1 MHCLSRRGVRR
12 AALSKDA
19 PILRPAHAVGR
30 IQSEPV
36 LGGLV
41 APAIA
46 GAVAEL
52 TGVRLPAMHVEVI
65 QTDNHPIGPVRWHH
79 QYIRMPAEQ
88 DDRLPASAYSGLDEK
103 SQCNQ
108 TELPFKKNG
117 TSFQKIRKI
126 SS

>member
-19 PILRPAHAVGR
+19 PILPAHAVGR
-30 IQSEPV
+30 IQPEPV

-52 TGVRLPAMHVEVI
+52 TGVRLPTMHVEVI
-65 QTDNHPIGPVRWHH
+65 QTDNHPIGRG
-79 QYIRMPAEQ
+79 QM
-88 DDRLPASAYSGLDEK
+88 ASSIYPHAG
-103 SQCNQ
+103 
-108 TELPFKKNG
+108 G
-117 TSFQKIRKI
+117 R
-126 SS
+126 